1 MAERRSGRTDYGG
14 PPARLGPV
22 ACPGPTA
29 APVPTALLALLAALT
44 GCALATSP
52 ADGLAGAL
60 PVAALPADTSASP
73 VPTSSRQMLLV
84 TTDGWEATSGRL
96 QRYVRVPEREETFA
110 ADPRDPRVLSRLV
123 PARWEP
129 VGAAIDVAV
138 GRNGLGW
145 GRGLHR
151 ASDAR
156 PGSPGKHE
164 GDGRAPAGVFRL
176 TAAFGYGASEPTGL
190 PYVPTDADVE
200 CVDDT
205 TSAAYNTVRE
215 RTAGADWGSHEEMRR
230 GDGLYRIGVVVAH
243 NGPGVDGALVPG
255 GGPAASPA
263 GGSCI
268 FLHVWRG
275 PGSTTAGCTAMPDA
289 SLQDVLAWLDADA
302 EPVLVQLPR
311 AERDRLRPAWALP

>member
-1 MAERRSGRTDYGG
+1 M
-14 PPARLGPV
+14 PPA
-22 ACPGPTA
+22 
-29 APVPTALLALLAALT
+29 LLVLAAVLA
-44 GCALATSP
+44 GCALAGPQTTRVVPAGPSVAESAAAESP
-52 ADGLAGAL
+52 SAESPSAVPSADS
-60 PVAALPADTSASP
+60 SASP
-73 VPTSSRQMLLV
+73 VPASSRQMLVV
-84 TTDGWEATSGRL
+84 TTPEWSATSGRM
-96 QRYVRVPEREETFA
+96 QRYERTA
-110 ADPRDPRVLSRLV
+110 SGWQA
-123 PARWEP
+123 
-129 VGAAIDVAV
+129 VGAPVEVAV

-145 GRGLHR
+145 GRGLHEG
-151 ASDAR
+151 SDAR

-205 TSAAYNTVRE
+205 TSVAYNTVRE